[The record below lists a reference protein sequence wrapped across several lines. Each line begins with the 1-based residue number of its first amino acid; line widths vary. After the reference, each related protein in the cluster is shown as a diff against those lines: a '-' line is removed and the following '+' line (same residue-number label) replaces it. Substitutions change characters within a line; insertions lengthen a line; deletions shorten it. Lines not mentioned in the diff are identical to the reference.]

1 MRNMRTLPTTK
12 EKKRIPLNMRTTQ
25 QLRTKVEQAAEA
37 SGRSLAQEVEFR
49 VERTFWDDER
59 AATQSIFVK
68 RLGGEW
74 QVEDPCAAL
83 HKQQI
88 LKRVEAIKE
97 VADNGLISGVRTW
110 ANEETG
116 KLAVIASLKFISRLA
131 EQIKEDYTE

>member
-1 MRNMRTLPTTK
+1 MRNMRALPTTK

-88 LKRVEAIKE
+88 LKRVGAIKE
-97 VADNGLISGVRTW
+97 CADQW
-110 ANEETG
+110 AHEETG
-116 KLAVIASLKFISRLA
+116 KRAVIAALKFISRLA

>member
-1 MRNMRTLPTTK
+1 MRNMRTLRTTK

-68 RLGGEW
+68 RLGGER

-88 LKRVEAIKE
+88 LKRVAAIKE
-97 VADNGLISGVRTW
+97 CADTW

-116 KLAVIASLKFISRLA
+116 KLAVIAALKFISRLA
-131 EQIKEDYTE
+131 EQIQEDYTE